1 MSASVVEFDAP
12 TSIIVRAFQPENAGP
27 MPGEAARYLV
37 NLRPAV
43 EDLRRADQLAARARA
58 GQLSAAEEAE
68 IEEHRR
74 VGKLFEAIKLVA
86 RLTLQHSP
94 DSPI

>member
-1 MSASVVEFDAP
+1 
-12 TSIIVRAFQPENAGP
+12 

-37 NLRPAV
+37 NLRPA
-43 EDLRRADQLAARARA
+43 EQDLRRADELAARARA

-68 IEEHRR
+68 IEDRRR

-86 RLTLQHSP
+86 RLNLQHSQ
-94 DSPI
+94 DSPN